1 MIRRI
6 RAGFLVLGLSLLLLL
21 GLLLT
26 RAVESLEREREV
38 RHQAVASR
46 VFDEAERALSDFL
59 REEEARPMDH
69 YFEVTQAG
77 ASSPLARA
85 PAQEFVVGYFQID
98 TQGAVSTPR
107 GNESD
112 PLMLRLRSVVAR
124 APAAKDERA
133 RLANLDL
140 ASLKKQAAEADQIPG
155 TTRTVQKLGL
165 LTGRGEPEA
174 EDALA
179 DLKEERKSSEESRSS
194 YRVLEQLNRAAKS
207 RQQQRSA
214 AIPEVVSEPAIVAE
228 AELADEG
235 TFLFGLEASSQ
246 AEASRPEVP
255 ASVLSGGAL
264 SQDSPAG
271 PGRLLARMGPSPM
284 AGTILDSGS
293 MILYRTAVIPDEGPY
308 QQAILLDLGRFNRW
322 LEARVLGESGL
333 LDFIEIE
340 FKSAQGSNADA
351 PGFGAPPADR
361 FVYQH
366 RFGEP
371 FEALIARVSLAPL
384 PDEGGAR
391 YVYAIGLLLIAASTV
406 GLWAVYRRVATA
418 VHFAERRSNFAAA
431 VSHELKTPLTAIR
444 MYAEMLRDGMVGE
457 EAKRH
462 EYYVTITSESERLTR
477 LINNVLEFSRL
488 EKQTGAPVLVTDS
501 LEEPLR
507 DVVQLLE
514 PHARSQG
521 FALTFESEEGLPLVA
536 YDRDALQQ
544 LLFNLIDNALKY
556 AREAQ
561 RREIL
566 VRCLAVDGGV
576 AIRVRDYGP
585 GVAREHEPHL
595 FEAFYR
601 GEDELTR
608 RTKGTGIGLALVQ
621 GLAERMGA
629 RVAARN
635 HPDGGFEVEIRLT
648 ADA

>member
-1 MIRRI
+1 VIRRV
-6 RAGFLVLGLSLLLLL
+6 RTGFLLLGLVLLVLL

-46 VFDEAERALSDFL
+46 VFDEAERALSEFL
-59 REEEARPMDH
+59 REEEARPTDH
-69 YFEVTQAG
+69 YFGVTQG
-77 ASSPLARA
+77 EASSPLARA

-98 TQGAVSTPR
+98 KQGAISTPR

-124 APAAKDERA
+124 APAAKDKQARRA
-133 RLANLDL
+133 DLDL

-155 TTRTVQKLGL
+155 TTRTVQKLDL

-179 DLKEERKSSEESRSS
+179 DLKEERKSSEESPSS

-214 AIPEVVSEPAIVAE
+214 AIPEDLREPATVAE
-228 AELADEG
+228 AEMADEG
-235 TFLFGLEASSQ
+235 TFGFAYSPP
-246 AEASRPEVP
+246 AEASRPRSP
-255 ASVLSGGAL
+255 ASMFSSGAL
-264 SQDSPAG
+264 AQDSPPE

-284 AGTILDSGS
+284 AGALLDSGS
-293 MILYRTAVIPDEGPY
+293 MILYRTAVVPDEGPY
-308 QQAILLDLGRFNRW
+308 QQAILLDLARFTSW
-322 LEARVLGESGL
+322 VEARVLGEGGL
-333 LDFIEIE
+333 LEFIEIE
-340 FKSAQGSNADA
+340 IKSADGSRADA

-391 YVYAIGLLLIAASTV
+391 YVYAIGLLLIVASTL

-488 EKQTGAPVLVTDS
+488 ETQTSAPALVADS
-501 LEEPLR
+501 LEQPLR
-507 DVVQLLE
+507 EVVQLLE

-521 FALTFESEEGLPLVA
+521 FALTFEAEQGLPLVA

-566 VRCLAVDGGV
+566 VCCLAVDGGV

-635 HPDGGFEVEIRLT
+635 HPDGGFEVEIRIT
-648 ADA
+648 ADV